1 MNEGTGQLFGAFAL
15 FKLKKGDILRNLKS
29 IVIALLSVT
38 VLIVVIVLFTND
50 YNNYQPEGEL
60 SSTVIN
66 GAYHELSDSL
76 TNQRYTY
83 IDYINDLPSNL
94 HYADQGDVL
103 TMTNG
108 DALYDD
114 DIQSLALTLELGDE
128 AIYTID
134 LEDRGL
140 YRFALA
146 TKVAAA
152 TLNNLTL
159 SVKINGQYLY
169 DDHRAI
175 DVPLTWMDESKDFQ
189 VDRYGDQ
196 VLPNQMIDEDWR
208 WVPLYN
214 NTYVSVFP
222 LLFTLNE
229 GVNIIEI
236 ENTTSTP
243 LKVSDL
249 ELIAPEVPKTYQQ
262 YRNGLPQTTV
272 NDKIVVDATTYV
284 SKNSSFTHLMAFNNP
299 TVTPFDALYKKLN
312 IIDGLSWDLSGQAID
327 YIINVPQT
335 GNYELSFHYQNTKHD
350 YSVFRSIAINDTIL
364 FDALVSY
371 EFKHTGAQRW
381 AYETLANEEGER
393 YLFYLPAGE
402 HKITLRAE
410 SEPLEQGLRYLQ
422 LVIDHINKFSLDI
435 RKIAGKEVD
444 RDRTWKFTEYIP
456 ETPDY
461 LDAYEVLLKAALTE
475 LAPYAPNGANSTTL
489 SYIQKALYKL
499 TLIQE
504 NPDKVPLYLE
514 DLSGGTG
521 SIAQYL
527 GDSLTMVKDQP
538 LYLNQFIASYDTKLP
553 RANANWF
560 VKQWAGIRAFFASF
574 TSDKYK
580 MTYDEDVIDVWVNR
594 PITYVDMMQKM
605 ADQTFTNET
614 GIQVKISVMPDANKL
629 VMASAANQQPDVAL
643 GLISYMPYDL
653 AIRGAAYDLS
663 SFPDYWEF
671 ANQFAPGAFVPYI
684 LNDKSYALPET
695 LDFNVVLYRKDIFDA
710 LGFMV
715 PDSWDEVIQILPELQ
730 QYGMNFYHPI
740 AGGVAIKWF
749 YQTSGFI
756 YQHGGS
762 LYADTGVRSA
772 INSTEAIAGL
782 TFLNQLFTNYSLPEQ
797 VPSFYNSFRY
807 ATLPIGIAD
816 FGTYLLIK
824 NAAPELAGLWDIAP
838 YPSVEVNG
846 VENRH
851 YIANGTAGLILS
863 STEQPDESWAFLKW
877 WMSVETQSQFA
888 FNLQSTY
895 GPTYAWLSGNIDA
908 FRNSPFPEKDK
919 LVILDQIEWLVDVPR
934 TPGQYMLERSLSD
947 IWNTAV
953 YDGTPTGIAVDRYTI
968 IIDREIRRK
977 MIEFGFL
984 DQQGNPL
991 VPYNIRDIDWVRQ
1004 QIQEAQHG

>member
-1 MNEGTGQLFGAFAL
+1 MNEGTGHLFGAFAL
-15 FKLKKGDILRNLKS
+15 FKSKKGDILKNLKT
-29 IVIALLSVT
+29 IIIALLSIAV
-38 VLIVVIVLFTND
+38 IVVIIVLFAND
-50 YNNYQPEGEL
+50 YNNYRPQGEL
-60 SSTVIN
+60 TSTVIN
-66 GAYHELSDSL
+66 NAYSELSTSL
-76 TNQRYTY
+76 STERYTY
-83 IDYINDLPSNL
+83 VDYLNDLPSSVG
-94 HYADQGDVL
+94 YADEDKVSVL
-103 TMTNG
+103 TNL
-108 DALYDD
+108 DAEYED
-114 DIQSLALTLELGDE
+114 DIDSLAIPLELGDK
-128 AIYTID
+128 ANYTINLD
-134 LEDRGL
+134 EQGL
-140 YRFALA
+140 YHFALE
-146 TKVAAA
+146 TLVAAQ

-159 SVKINGQYLY
+159 SIQINGEYFY
-169 DDHRAI
+169 EDHRAI
-175 DVPLTWMDESKDFQ
+175 DIPLIWMDESKDFQ

-196 VLPNQMIDEDWR
+196 VLPNQTTDQGWR
-208 WVPLYN
+208 MVPLYN
-214 NTYVSVFP
+214 NTYVSVDP
-222 LLFTLNE
+222 LIFHLNE
-229 GVNIIEI
+229 GVNTIEI
-236 ENTTSTP
+236 TNTTSTR
-243 LKVSDL
+243 LEVGDL
-249 ELIAPEVPKTYQQ
+249 HLLAPKSYPTYQQ
-262 YRNGLPQTTV
+262 YRMGKPATEVKEQV
-272 NDKIVVDATTYV
+272 IVDATEYR
-284 SKNSSFTHLMAFNNP
+284 SKNSSFTHLMALNNP
-299 TVTPFDALYKKLN
+299 TVKPFDAVYKRLN
-312 IIDGLSWDLSGQAID
+312 VIDGSSWDLSGQAIE
-327 YIINVPQT
+327 YVIQVPQT
-335 GNYELSFHYQNTKHD
+335 GNYKLAFHYQNEKHD
-350 YSVFRSIAINDTIL
+350 YSVFRSIAVDGEIL
-364 FDALVSY
+364 FDTLKAY
-371 EFKHTGAQRW
+371 EFKFTGGRKW
-381 AYETLANEEGER
+381 VHETLQDAEGED
-393 YLFYLPAGE
+393 YIFYLSAGE
-402 HKITLRAE
+402 HILTLRAE
-410 SEPLEQGLRYLQ
+410 SEPLEQGLRYVQ

-444 RDRTWKFTEYIP
+444 RDRSWRFTEYIP

-461 LDAYEVLLKAALTE
+461 LDSYEMLLKAALTE

-499 TLIQE
+499 SLIQE

-527 GDSLTMVKDQP
+527 GDSLTMVKEQP
-538 LYLNQFIASYDTKLP
+538 LYLNQIVLSNDVKLP
-553 RANANWF
+553 RSNANWF
-560 VKQWAGIRAFFASF
+560 QKAWAGIQAFVASF
-574 TSDKYK
+574 TSDKYT
-580 MTYDEDVIDVWVNR
+580 MTYDENVIDVWVNR

-605 ADQTFTNET
+605 VDQTFTPET
-614 GIQVKISVMPDANKL
+614 GHQVKISVMPDANKL
-629 VMASAANQQPDVAL
+629 VMASAADQQPDVAL

-671 ANQFAPGAFVPYI
+671 ASQFAPGAFVPYI

-695 LDFNVVLYRKDIFDA
+695 LDFNVIIYRTDIFDA

-740 AGGVAIKWF
+740 AGGVSIKWF
-749 YQTSGFI
+749 YQTSGLL

-762 LYADTGVRSA
+762 LYADTGVRSN

-816 FGTYLLIK
+816 FATYLLIK

-838 YPSVEVNG
+838 YPSVDVDG
-846 VENRH
+846 IENRH

-863 STEQPDESWAFLKW
+863 STEQPEESWDFLKW

-908 FRNSPFPEKDK
+908 FRESPFPEKDK
-919 LVILDQIEWLVDVPR
+919 LVILDQIEWLIDVPR

-968 IIDREIRRK
+968 VIDREIRRK

-984 DQQGNPL
+984 DNDGNPL
-991 VPYNIRDIDWVRQ
+991 QPYNIRDIDWVRLK
-1004 QIQEAQHG
+1004 IEEAQNG